1 MNHSTY
7 ICYENEK
14 IVRRNLPISLNPCPS
29 ACTPSLLY
37 ILLTILYIFPPF
49 LPLTNRPLPL
59 PAAFHPSPLLSTH
72 SHRSLPSSNH
82 SIPLP
87 SALHRSQSYSIPSL
101 RSHPFAFYSFQLIS
115 APRCGLLPFPIA
127 TQRHYP
133 SFALKAYA
141 PLSIPTHRLAP
152 FSSFSTPTL
161 RSLSL
166 ECKIIAGY
174 NVYCTSVW
182 PFHVGC
188 NIIWGVRHHKCSSV
202 VSTIQGG
209 SR

>member
-49 LPLTNRPLPL
+49 LPLTNRPLPH

-101 RSHPFAFYSFQLIS
+101 RSLPL
-115 APRCGLLPFPIA
+115 RLLLLLPFPIA
-127 TQRHYP
+127 TQRHCL

-161 RSLSL
+161 RPLSP
-166 ECKIIAGY
+166 ECKIITGY
-174 NVYCTSVW
+174 NVYNTSV
-182 PFHVGC
+182 
-188 NIIWGVRHHKCSSV
+188 
-202 VSTIQGG
+202 
-209 SR
+209 